1 MNLQSVVEGLEA
13 VGGSGETIAVVDPA
27 TEDHI
32 VEFRDGGRSAVDEAV
47 TEARSSFEQGVWRD
61 LPARERAKV
70 LWKVGDLIDERS
82 AELASLDSVNIGQS
96 KLATEGI
103 LPACAEMFRYYAGWC
118 TKIEGTS
125 FDVRMTAGISGR
137 QAQLHGY
144 TLNEP
149 LGVVGLIFPWNGPLF
164 NACTKLAPA
173 LAAGNSCV
181 VKPAEETPLSAFALD
196 GILKEAGVP
205 EGVANLVLGRGDTAG
220 AAISAHPDVDKVAFT
235 GSTEVGKLIV
245 QAATGNLKK
254 VTLELGGKSPV
265 LIFED
270 ADLRRAV
277 VSAAMGIFSG
287 AGQGCVCG
295 SWVFV
300 QRSIFDQVVA
310 GIAAVAD
317 KLSLGGPQDDG
328 AQIGPLISEKQLG
341 RVMGFLDE
349 GKQQGIE
356 MVAGGERVDRKGWFV
371 RPTVVANVP
380 TDARLYREEIFGPV
394 VTVLPFDDEVEAVAM
409 ANDTPYGLA
418 GAVYTRDVSR
428 AHRLARRIQAGTI
441 TVNCQLTFDHQ
452 MPFGGY
458 KQSGW
463 GREFGKDGIEIY
475 LQTKSVYN
483 QL

>member
-1 MNLQSVVEGLEA
+1 MNLQSVVKGLEA

-27 TEDHI
+27 TEDRI
-32 VEFRDGGRSAVDEAV
+32 VEFRDGGRSAVDDAV
-47 TEARSSFEQGVWRD
+47 TRARASFEQGVWRD

-70 LWKVGDLIDERS
+70 LWRVGDLIDERS

-144 TLNEP
+144 TLKEP

-196 GILKEAGVP
+196 RILEEAGVP
-205 EGVANLVLGRGDTAG
+205 EGTANLVLGRGHTAG

-254 VTLELGGKSPV
+254 VALELGGKSPV

-270 ADLRRAV
+270 ADLRRAI

-295 SWVFV
+295 SRVFV

-317 KLSLGGPQDDG
+317 KLSLGGPQDEG
-328 AQIGPLISEKQLG
+328 AQIGPLISEKQLA

-349 GKQQGIE
+349 GKRQGVE
-356 MVAGGERVDRKGWFV
+356 MVTGGERVDRKGWFV

-394 VTVLPFDDEVEAVAM
+394 VTVLPFDDEDEAIAM

-463 GREFGKDGIEIY
+463 GREFGKDGIDTY